1 MAFAG
6 AQNEDHESDD
16 EGPDELARTDTMER
30 EANMAEAKAKA
41 LAASGG
47 ASAMGRHDASSPT
60 KAASKLVC
68 VATGTAAPLPAPVAH
83 ALLCGQQLRRLAFS
97 RFEQTRARVT

>member
-68 VATGTAAPLPAPVAH
+68 VATGTAAPCLRQSLMHCCADNNFD
-83 ALLCGQQLRRLAFS
+83 ALRSPGSNKLGQ
-97 RFEQTRARVT
+97 E